1 LAASRC
7 SCREDAVGESTDR
20 IADAGWEALN
30 DMIDAERPPAVVL
43 SSSPM
48 CNATA
53 KRNGN
58 MVECIDM
65 SYKNRTSLKPRS

>member
-1 LAASRC
+1 M
-7 SCREDAVGESTDR
+7 
-20 IADAGWEALN
+20 N